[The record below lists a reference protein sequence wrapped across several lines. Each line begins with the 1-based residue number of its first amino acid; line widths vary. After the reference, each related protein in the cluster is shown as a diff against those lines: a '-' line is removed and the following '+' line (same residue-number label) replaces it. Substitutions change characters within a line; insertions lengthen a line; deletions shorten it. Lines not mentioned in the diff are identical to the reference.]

1 MHAVA
6 FLTIPGRTR
15 RMGQK
20 DRLNSAK
27 LILLTIFI
35 KSKPL
40 YYSANIR
47 IS

>member
-1 MHAVA
+1 MQYTGSVIFSCLICDACMHAVA

-27 LILLTIFI
+27 LI
-35 KSKPL
+35 
-40 YYSANIR
+40 
-47 IS
+47 